1 MYGAVEGVVLRED
14 EEDDEGHV
22 HMMRVSLLDMI
33 QDLKNRQHLQRQ
45 KEKIFYYGKKKKL
58 WSTDIDDLNGQG
70 GRRQISYLL
79 DLLKKTVKLKKVKT
93 HA

>member
-45 KEKIFYYGKKKKL
+45 KEKILYYYGKKKM
-58 WSTDIDDLNGQG
+58 
-70 GRRQISYLL
+70 
-79 DLLKKTVKLKKVKT
+79 DLLKKTDKLKKVKNT
-93 HA
+93 

>member
-1 MYGAVEGVVLRED
+1 MYGAVEGVVLREN

-45 KEKIFYYGKKKKL
+45 KDKYFTI
-58 WSTDIDDLNGQG
+58 
-70 GRRQISYLL
+70 
-79 DLLKKTVKLKKVKT
+79 V
-93 HA
+93 

>member
-1 MYGAVEGVVLRED
+1 MYGAVEGVVLREN

-45 KEKIFYYGKKKKL
+45 KDKILYYCVKKTKKKPSGQL
-58 WSTDIDDLNGQG
+58 MLIFDLFV
-70 GRRQISYLL
+70 YL
-79 DLLKKTVKLKKVKT
+79 
-93 HA
+93 

>member
-45 KEKIFYYGKKKKL
+45 KDKILHYCVEK
-58 WSTDIDDLNGQG
+58 
-70 GRRQISYLL
+70 
-79 DLLKKTVKLKKVKT
+79 
-93 HA
+93 

>member
-1 MYGAVEGVVLRED
+1 MYGAVEGVVLREN

-45 KEKIFYYGKKKKL
+45 KDKILYYCVK
-58 WSTDIDDLNGQG
+58 
-70 GRRQISYLL
+70 YLIYL
-79 DLLKKTVKLKKVKT
+79 FIYRYEFTLFN
-93 HA
+93 